1 MVSTADGSDP
11 AEQAPDEWGLSGLD
25 PSGPIER
32 LALKLLATREHS
44 RRELAR
50 KLGARGFDPAL
61 VDGVID
67 RLTRSG
73 ALDESRLAEH
83 YVAERSGKGFGPL
96 RIRAELWEKGLPED
110 LFDPYIAALEAVWPD
125 YLAAVGERRFGPGQ
139 PVDRADYARR
149 ARFLEQR
156 GFPPEMIRRYL
167 RCSD

>member
-1 MVSTADGSDP
+1 MVSTADGSGS
-11 AEQAPDEWGLSGLD
+11 AERAPDEWNLPGLD
-25 PSGPIER
+25 PSAPIER

-61 VDGVID
+61 VDGVMD
-67 RLTRSG
+67 RLIRAG

-96 RIRAELWEKGLPED
+96 RIRAELWEKGLAED
-110 LFDPYIAALEAVWPD
+110 LFDPYLDALEADWPD
-125 YLAAVGERRFGPGQ
+125 YLAAAYERRFGPGQ

-167 RCSD
+167 RWND